1 MAVTDSLGSYL
12 PTAIASLVGVY
23 AVYWTV
29 TTYIQFRKLQHIKGP
44 WLASISPLWMFYY
57 TCRGTLYLAVE
68 DALKKYGS
76 PVRIAPDYIATDD
89 PALQRTMNAPRS
101 PFTRGRWFRGM
112 KFDPRQD
119 NILSMADE
127 KAHAELRTKV
137 MPGYSGKEVPNLEA
151 DVDARVVELIDL
163 IRRDY
168 VQKNQAMDFAKL
180 AGYFTLDVL
189 TQIAFGQALGFLIKN
204 EDLYDYH
211 KSSSAFYP
219 VMELSSNHPTI
230 LAILKSRVMQGAA
243 PKPTDKIG
251 FGAIVGFAQKA
262 VAERFGSDAKKVQ
275 DMLGSFINHGLTQQ
289 ECEVE
294 SLLQILA
301 GADSTATALRTTFL
315 HILTSPPTYSKLR
328 QEIETALDAGKVAYP
343 VIKNSQAQALP
354 YLQACV
360 KEGLRMFMPLHGL
373 AGRVSPYPHGI
384 TVNNVFIPPGTEVG
398 TSAYAMGHRVD
409 LYGPDADT
417 FHPERWIENDE
428 ETVKGFERVNELVF
442 GTGRS
447 SCLGKGIALME
458 LGKAIFEVSKPSS
471 VFPSASVCIST
482 DYLQLLRYY
491 DFTIVNPFNAMK
503 VRSNSVVVQEDFQVR
518 AWTRKQN

>member
-1 MAVTDSLGSYL
+1 MAITDTLGLSLPIVVG
-12 PTAIASLVGVY
+12 SLVGLY

-29 TTYIQFRKLQHIKGP
+29 TTYIQYRKLQHIKGP
-44 WLASISPLWMFYY
+44 WLAAISPLWMFYY

-76 PVRIAPDYIATDD
+76 PVRIGPDYIASDD
-89 PALQRTMNAPRS
+89 PVIQRTMNAPRS
-101 PFTRGRWFRGM
+101 TFTRGRWFRGM

-127 KAHAELRTKV
+127 KAHAELRAKV
-137 MPGYSGKEVPNLEA
+137 MPGYSGKEVPNLEK
-151 DVDARVVELIDL
+151 DVDARVVELLDL

-168 VQKNQAMDFAKL
+168 VQNNQALDFAKL
-180 AGYFTLDVL
+180 AGYFTLDIL
-189 TQIAFGQALGFLIKN
+189 TQIAFGQALGFLVKN

-219 VMELSSNHPTI
+219 IMELGSNHPTV
-230 LAILKSRVMQGAA
+230 LAILNSRVMEGAA

-251 FGAIVGFAQKA
+251 FGAIVGVAQKA
-262 VAERFGSDAKKVQ
+262 VAERFGPQPKKVQ
-275 DMLGSFINHGLTQQ
+275 DMLGSFVNHGLTQQ

-328 QEIETALDAGKVAYP
+328 DEIEAAIEAGNVDYP

-354 YLQACV
+354 YLQACI

-373 AGRVSPYPHGI
+373 AGRVSPYPNGATI
-384 TVNNVFIPPGTEVG
+384 NGVFIPPGTEVG
-398 TSAYAMGHRVD
+398 VASYAMGHRKD
-409 LYGPDADT
+409 FYGPDADT
-417 FHPERWIENDE
+417 FHPERWTENDE
-428 ETVKGFERVNELVF
+428 ETIKSFEKYNELVF

-458 LGKAIFEVSKPSS
+458 LGKAIFE
-471 VFPSASVCIST
+471 
-482 DYLQLLRYY
+482 LLRHY
-491 DFTIVNPFNAMK
+491 DFTVVNPFKAMK
-503 VRSNSVVVQEDFQVR
+503 VRSNSVVVQEDFLVR
-518 AWTRKQN
+518 AWPRKQR